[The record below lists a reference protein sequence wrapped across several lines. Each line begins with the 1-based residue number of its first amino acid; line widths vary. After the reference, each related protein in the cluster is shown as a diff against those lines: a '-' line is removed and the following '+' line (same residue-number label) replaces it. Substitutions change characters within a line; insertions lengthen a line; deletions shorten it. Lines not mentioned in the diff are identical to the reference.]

1 MGRKPFRSA
10 WMTWLSSIWER
21 LEELDWPDHESDGLI
36 QSPRFMLE
44 LRRLR
49 RECQLMERT
58 VHFQG
63 SMGFL
68 EPELQDR
75 ARMLLH
81 DLGWLLQV
89 SPSASPAL
97 ALQCVRIVQDR
108 VFDEVQGL
116 AQWATTGTTTP
127 KRPIH
132 SIPA

>member
-1 MGRKPFRSA
+1 MA
-10 WMTWLSSIWER
+10 WLSAIWER
-21 LEELDWPDHESDGLI
+21 LEELDWPDNSSDGLI
-36 QSPRFMLE
+36 QSPGFMLV

-58 VHFQG
+58 VHIQA

-75 ARMLLH
+75 ARVLLH

-108 VFDEVQGL
+108 VFDEVQVL
-116 AQWATTGTTTP
+116 AQSTATEYPPTRMALT
-127 KRPIH
+127 
-132 SIPA
+132 

>member
-1 MGRKPFRSA
+1 MA
-10 WMTWLSSIWER
+10 WLSTIWAR
-21 LEELDWPDHESDGLI
+21 LDELDWPDNGSDGLI
-36 QSPRFMLE
+36 QSPGFMLE

-58 VHFQG
+58 VHTQAA
-63 SMGFL
+63 MGFL
-68 EPELQDR
+68 EPDLQDR

-108 VFDEVQGL
+108 VFDEVQVL

-127 KRPIH
+127 RRPIH
-132 SIPA
+132 SIRA